1 MTPDEMTELKEL
13 ISSALRMTS
22 FTYGA
27 LAGSMILAFLPLR
40 RDGRGLIFGAP
51 FAVLAALGM
60 SWHGDWTHWI
70 IVGGVCVL
78 LVGWFGILASEADAL
93 VDIQDRDQ
101 YERRAWYILLAEF
114 PRSIWLLIASALVA
128 PRIRRPTKVKRS
140 AVERRIAGKKQIG
153 ARKKTRG
160 PVRSED

>member
-1 MTPDEMTELKEL
+1 
-13 ISSALRMTS
+13 
-22 FTYGA
+22 
-27 LAGSMILAFLPLR
+27 LR

-78 LVGWFGILASEADAL
+78 LVGWFGILASEADVL

-101 YERRAWYILLAEF
+101 YERRAWYLLLAEF
-114 PRSIWLLIASALVA
+114 PRSIWLLIASALVLFLHFYRNEDGDYIILA
-128 PRIRRPTKVKRS
+128 WPWYLTMGVALTVLLGYLLSRPLPQRAS
-140 AVERRIAGKKQIG
+140 
-153 ARKKTRG
+153 
-160 PVRSED
+160 